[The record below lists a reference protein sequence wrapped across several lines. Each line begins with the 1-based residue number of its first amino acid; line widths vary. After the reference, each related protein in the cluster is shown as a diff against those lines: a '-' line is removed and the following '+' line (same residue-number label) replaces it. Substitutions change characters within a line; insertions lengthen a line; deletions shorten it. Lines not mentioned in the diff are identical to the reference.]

1 MLNTCPKTP
10 SLTTERQ
17 TRAGSRVA
25 FFLTASAAA
34 TLALIGAA
42 HATPVTGAY
51 GDFGDYWYSSTA
63 APSAIQPNNHNN
75 LLAFTVNGVTYSTG
89 VNDARLTNDGVTF
102 TAGSYQA
109 FTPSTLPTPNVST
122 YIGVGTNWEG
132 QPQTA
137 TSTTIPGSTA
147 PLSSYLSDGSKGL
160 DLASAVFNLP
170 AGDIKFPVT
179 ISASAAALTGSVP
192 AIVATQMG
200 DPGTSDTFRFVDA
213 TGNVVGN
220 PVSVNFSTTPAVGT
234 QSWAFFSAAPPHDY
248 AAVNSG
254 ASGPIRRVRL
264 QSFTLADFGITAANV
279 AQVTG
284 FEQTLSGQSD
294 VAFVAYNNRLIT
306 VAAPPGAPGAA
317 SVTAVPALG
326 ELSLLSLGALLAGAG
341 VAATRRR
348 RQQS

>member
-42 HATPVTGAY
+42 HATPVTGVH
-51 GDFGDYWYSSTA
+51 GDFGGHWASTA
-63 APSAIQPNNHNN
+63 APSAIKPDNHNN

-109 FTPSTLPTPNVST
+109 FTPSTLPAPNANT

-192 AIVATQMG
+192 AIVA
-200 DPGTSDTFRFVDA
+200 
-213 TGNVVGN
+213 
-220 PVSVNFSTTPAVGT
+220 
-234 QSWAFFSAAPPHDY
+234 
-248 AAVNSG
+248 
-254 ASGPIRRVRL
+254 
-264 QSFTLADFGITAANV
+264 
-279 AQVTG
+279 
-284 FEQTLSGQSD
+284 
-294 VAFVAYNNRLIT
+294 
-306 VAAPPGAPGAA
+306 
-317 SVTAVPALG
+317 
-326 ELSLLSLGALLAGAG
+326 
-341 VAATRRR
+341 
-348 RQQS
+348 